1 MLFYNGGP
9 VDWFYDG
16 LKTEEEMRADGR
28 YSKLFE
34 VPCVL
39 YDNGYGK
46 VYEFDTLEHVC
57 SKMAVPYSDSA
68 AQYSFQCVMAFLDGT
83 YNAPGVD
90 QVYDIAYEARNT
102 AKDAIASANPQLITF
117 ARMAVLPMAEGMTV
131 AQGASVSTL
140 WPEKRVG
147 DTVKLKDFFWY
158 EGELY
163 RCNQPELTITEG
175 QTPDM
180 NLPALYG
187 HVSVAP
193 DGVLIWDADDLTGAP
208 DIYNT
213 GVRVHYPDADGPIY
227 VSKRD
232 GNTSTPGTDQWWTLE
247 E

>member
-1 MLFYNGGP
+1 MIFYDGGSI
-9 VDWFYDG
+9 DWFYDG
-16 LKTEEEMRADGR
+16 PKTEDEMRTDDR
-28 YSKLFE
+28 YAQLFR

-39 YDNGYGK
+39 YDNACGK
-46 VYEFDTLEHVC
+46 VYSFDTLEHVC
-57 SKMAVPYSDSA
+57 ARMAIPYSEASVEHTR
-68 AQYSFQCVMAFLDGT
+68 QCVLSFLDGT

-102 AKDAIASANPQLITF
+102 AKDAMASANPQLITF
-117 ARMAVLPMAEGMTV
+117 ARMALPSMAEGMTV
-131 AQGASVSTL
+131 SEGASVSTL
-140 WPEKRVG
+140 WPERKVG

-158 EGELY
+158 AGELY

-187 HVSVAP
+187 HVSVAS

-232 GNTSTPGTDQWWTLE
+232 GNTSEPGTDEWWELAE
-247 E
+247 